1 MRHLKKIILLA
12 GVLVFGLTRSV
23 WAFSLGGPIGNG
35 GDSWQNPVIGYGL
48 PGDLNAPKNIGEG
61 YRYNTPTVY
70 YAFDANFI
78 GYFSTN
84 GEADVQSAFA
94 ILDNTFTNANYPAT
108 INNGL
113 DGYSAGLSEFPMN
126 SKQFNYQ
133 AQALGMYDLKS
144 ATLGAM
150 MEQLGLADPIR
161 YDWTIH
167 DRYQE
172 PATTCPFGTE
182 YLIVQRNFDTGGYP
196 IAGSSQVDTIYSP
209 YVNGSL
215 YSWALY
221 QACTGPNP
229 LALTIPVIAD
239 PTPEA
244 NQYTPVASSDGGYV
258 AVQTTFGLELTYA
271 PGIYEYGAFYTGLT
285 RDDVM
290 GLRYLLSTN
299 LINWETV
306 APGGVITVSTT
317 NFNNEVAFPANTNSP
332 NGFGTFDLGALLSSA
347 RTNDPITLETLF
359 PGVVVAT
366 SSSQLVLVTNQTV
379 VSYFTNFPGSE
390 VGSPPVLIVAT
401 NYSIGFTTIYT
412 DTFANV
418 ITNHYYPN
426 TTYTLQTI
434 SIGPIKGGQAG
445 GPSFTNTTYQTVV
458 VSNMPSGDYYLVPTN
473 QCGFDIVSTL
483 LTNVFS
489 VTNTITS
496 STTNI
501 VTSTNSTALGFT
513 QNQVVTLTNVV
524 FVTHPVTCSLTPN
537 ATGLYQG
544 IEKINFVYASYD
556 SFAGQSWN
564 PVTNIYTML
573 FVTNSQVHQQTITRV
588 VTDPDVLFS
597 ATDLDDGNPF
607 GIFVFS
613 RSLTFDTANVLNGLA
628 GPGTITLPTTI
639 TFNKAG
645 PTYFNT
651 LGDILIGDPALTQPP
666 GGYTGSGLYYF
677 YFVWGSFDGSTN
689 LPVAYPNTTSINEI
703 ENQILI
709 QVTPSTLPNGTNG
722 VVYPPQY
729 FTTSGGSFTPPYT
742 WSATGLPNGLNLT
755 AAGIL
760 YGTPTQTGTNLDV
773 TVTLTDMLSRTVQW
787 NYPLNILSPTP

>member
-1 MRHLKKIILLA
+1 MLA

-23 WAFSLGGPIGNG
+23 WAFSLGGPIANG
-35 GDSWQNPVIGYGL
+35 GDSWQNPIIGYGL
-48 PGDLNAPKNIGEG
+48 PEDLNAPKNIGEG

-70 YAFDANFI
+70 YAYDANFVDF
-78 GYFSTN
+78 FSTN
-84 GEADVQSAFA
+84 GEAAIQSVFA

-108 INNGL
+108 ITSGL
-113 DGYSAGLSEFPMN
+113 DGYSAGLSEFPLN
-126 SKQFNYQ
+126 SKQFNFQ

-144 ATLGAM
+144 AALGAM

-167 DRYQE
+167 DRFQV
-172 PATTCPFGTE
+172 PGTTCPFGTE

-196 IAGSSQVDTIYSP
+196 IVGSSQVNSIYSP

-215 YSWALY
+215 YSWVLS

-229 LALTIPVIAD
+229 LALSIPVIVD

-244 NQYTPVASSDGGYV
+244 DRYTPLASSAGGFV
-258 AVQTTFGLELTYA
+258 AVQTKFGLALTFA
-271 PGIYEYGAFYTGLT
+271 PGIYTYGAYYTGLT

-317 NFNNEVAFPANTNSP
+317 NLNNEVAFPVNPASP
-332 NGFGTFDLGALLSSA
+332 VVENGINYGTFDLGALLSSA
-347 RTNDPITLETLF
+347 RTNPPATLVTLF
-359 PGVVVAT
+359 PGVVVAS

-401 NYSIGFTTIYT
+401 NYSVGFTTIFT

-418 ITNHYYPN
+418 ITNHYYPS
-426 TTYTLQTI
+426 TTYRIQTI
-434 SIGPIKGGQAG
+434 TVGPVKGGQAG
-445 GPSFTNTTYQTVV
+445 SPSITNITYQTVV
-458 VSNMPSGDYYLVPTN
+458 VTNMPSGDYYLVPTN

-489 VTNTITS
+489 VTNTLTS
-496 STTNI
+496 STTNF
-501 VTSTNSTALGFT
+501 VTSTNSRALGFT
-513 QNQVVTLTNVV
+513 QNQVVTLTNVI
-524 FVTHPVTCSLTPN
+524 FATHPVTCTLTPN

-544 IEKINFVYASYD
+544 IEKINFVYSSFD
-556 SFAGQSWN
+556 SLVGQFFQ
-564 PVTNIYTML
+564 PITNVYTML
-573 FVTNSQVHQQTITRV
+573 SVTNSQVHPQAITRV
-588 VTDPDVLFS
+588 VTTPDVLFS
-597 ATDLDDGNPF
+597 ATDLDNNNPF
-607 GIFVFS
+607 GIFTFFRTLS
-613 RSLTFDTANVLNGLA
+613 FDTANVLPGLA

-639 TFNKAG
+639 SFNKAG

-651 LGDILIGDPALTQPP
+651 LGDILIGDPALTEAP
-666 GGYTGSGLYYF
+666 GGYTASGLYDF
-677 YFVWGSFDGSTN
+677 YLVWGSFDGSTN
-689 LPVAYPNTTSINEI
+689 LPVAYPNTTSINQI

-722 VVYPPQY
+722 VAYAPQ
-729 FTTSGGSFTPPYT
+729 
-742 WSATGLPNGLNLT
+742 
-755 AAGIL
+755 
-760 YGTPTQTGTNLDV
+760 
-773 TVTLTDMLSRTVQW
+773 
-787 NYPLNILSPTP
+787 